1 MTNPVR
7 TGLDPDRARVA
18 RGGSSSAHGTTS
30 AAELIETVTMSM
42 LGVSPGTPSSSSTRL
57 MFPNE
62 HRGIGFRVALSSGYA
77 SVMKGTLVKLRLA
90 GNAERAAEL
99 VEGSWREADSD
110 AARKATID
118 AVAWNDDLLVS
129 LVERHP
135 DEPQLQLALARNLTS
150 PRQAGADGR

>member
-1 MTNPVR
+1 
-7 TGLDPDRARVA
+7 
-18 RGGSSSAHGTTS
+18 
-30 AAELIETVTMSM
+30 
-42 LGVSPGTPSSSSTRL
+42 

-150 PRQAGADGR
+150 RGKQALMADKADEALTLLTQAQQIFCSANVSAAGDRALGDG